1 MFQSAEHKK
10 LSTIVLDILVTVA
23 LARLCVFVAISI
35 FKASGLAAN
44 IDLSHTPL
52 LGVSTNYL
60 LPGFHFN
67 SEQGL
72 TSSWEVMGFLI
83 AVVGA
88 PFVEELVFRWFVCRS
103 LASDNQMELI
113 SVPEGKG
120 LGIVLVGSFI
130 VFGILHGQGYFSL
143 MVQGVGGLLLAR
155 LWFRNGPDLK
165 TAYFSCVAAHSLYNL
180 SVVVQ
185 EWVF

>member
-1 MFQSAEHKK
+1 MFQSAGHKT
-10 LSTIVLDILVTVA
+10 LSAKILDVVVTVA
-23 LARLCVFVAISI
+23 LMRLCVFVAIAI
-35 FKASGLAAN
+35 FKAAGFMAN
-44 IDLSHTPL
+44 VDLSSAPL

-67 SEQGL
+67 PEQGL
-72 TSSWEVMGFLI
+72 TSPWVVMGFLI

-88 PFVEELVFRWFVCRS
+88 PFVEELVFRWLVCRS
-103 LASDNQMELI
+103 LASDPYGNLI

-120 LGIVLVGSFI
+120 MGIVLVGSFV

-143 MVQGVGGLLLAR
+143 MIQGVGGLFLAR

-165 TAYFSCVAAHSLYNL
+165 TAYFSCVAAHSFYNL
-180 SVVVQ
+180 SVAIQ
-185 EWVF
+185 EWVS